1 MGDEPLPKFRSGKT
15 QVSAPIRTL
24 QPTTSLR
31 PRPRVDPIAP
41 QPLSTLGW
49 FVSCF
54 AGYLRS
60 KSLRS

>member
-1 MGDEPLPKFRSGKT
+1 MGDEPLPKLRSGKT
-15 QVSAPIRTL
+15 KAIAPIRTL
-24 QPTTSLR
+24 QPTVSLR
-31 PRPRVDPIAP
+31 PRPRVDPITP
-41 QPLSTLGW
+41 QPLSALDW